1 MRLKATVLDRLPGK
15 RPQQGAGRLIAFD
28 GVLVAGLGTLPGL
41 QPASVRWLA
50 LAAGICCL
58 WLVSELRWRARIRV
72 RLNGAGAGDQA
83 DEIAAVNRQLTHI
96 LDSTSEGIFKLNRNW
111 TVVYANRRASAMSS
125 DLVVGKDYWQCF
137 PAARGGEV
145 ERCLRRT
152 MDQREE
158 SEWEI
163 YWEPYDEWF
172 AVHSYATEA
181 GTSVFFVPMT
191 TRKRLEARLEDERA
205 QREKRIEARLDE
217 ERTLREKRIEALS
230 VLAGG
235 LAHEISNPL
244 AIIHGTATE
253 LIGVAAAGLPV
264 SAGDVLRAGEDI
276 ARTADRASRILRG
289 LRGFAREAGSDP
301 MESASIYRIVDEAIE
316 IQHARFLRHGVDL
329 RLELTPGISPILC
342 RETQVGQIVTNLI
355 NNAYDAITEHDC
367 AERWVSVEAI
377 QQADLLQ
384 IDVADS
390 GPGIDEEMR
399 KHLMEPF
406 YTTKKRGLGM
416 GVGLSLSRAMA
427 IEHGGSLELC
437 RGTEHTC
444 FRLLLPLRP
453 EDPAALLEPVG
464 RTYEAI

>member
-1 MRLKATVLDRLPGK
+1 MRLKATVLDWLPGK
-15 RPQQGAGRLIAFD
+15 RPQQGEGRLIAFE
-28 GVLVAGLGTLPGL
+28 GNLLTGLGWLPGL
-41 QPASVRWLA
+41 QPASVRWLV
-50 LAAGICCL
+50 LAAVLCWL
-58 WLVSELRWRARIRV
+58 WLISELRWRARAEV
-72 RLNGAGAGDQA
+72 RSNGAGGGAQA
-83 DEIAAVNRQLTHI
+83 DETAALNRQLTHI

-111 TVVYANRRASAMSS
+111 TVVYANRRASGMSPE
-125 DLVVGKDYWQCF
+125 LLLGKNYWQCF
-137 PAARGGEV
+137 PVALGGEW

-152 MDQREE
+152 MDEREE
-158 SEWEI
+158 SEWEV

-172 AVHSYATEA
+172 AAHSYATEA
-181 GTSVFFVPMT
+181 GTSVFFVPVT
-191 TRKRLEARLEDERA
+191 ARKRLEARLDEERA
-205 QREKRIEARLDE
+205 QREKRIEARLHE
-217 ERTLREKRIEALS
+217 ERMLREKRIEALS

-235 LAHEISNPL
+235 LAHEMSNPL

-253 LIGVAAAGLPV
+253 LIGVASAGLPLA
-264 SAGDVLRAGEDI
+264 AGDVLRAGEDI

-316 IQHARFLRHGVDL
+316 IQHARFLRHGVRL
-329 RLELTPGISPILC
+329 RLELTPGISPIVC

-355 NNAYDAITEHDC
+355 NNAYDAIIEHGC
-367 AERWVSVEAI
+367 AERWVSVEAR
-377 QQADLLQ
+377 QVADLLQ

-390 GPGIDEEMR
+390 GPGIDEETR
-399 KHLMEPF
+399 QHLMEPF

-453 EDPAALLEPVG
+453 EEPAEVFAPVG
-464 RTYEAI
+464 GTYEAL